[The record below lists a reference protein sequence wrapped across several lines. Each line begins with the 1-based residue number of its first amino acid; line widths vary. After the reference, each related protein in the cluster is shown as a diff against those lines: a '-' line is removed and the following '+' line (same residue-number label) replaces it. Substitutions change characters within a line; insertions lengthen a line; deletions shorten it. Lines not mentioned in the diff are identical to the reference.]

1 MPPYVCSCGLK
12 CWDPHT
18 PPVYCTQRPRCGP
31 FVDEGTLPEELAPDS
46 PHPPPDLPPPPG
58 GSVAVQ
64 SASNTITIVPIAH
77 QPMPVGLLSM
87 PVEILHLILTN
98 IGPGLVPVLGALHR
112 TSNRTHHLTQLALG
126 ADMHLATVPIFT
138 NMLFRF
144 QTQWQPHA
152 AEITQQLAVGL
163 TGNLETLKALVK
175 KLTLLRKE
183 CLFLITQ
190 LEGLLSGIENVCR
203 LIDGADTVRR
213 ATITA
218 NLVALRDRVR
228 ALRDQI
234 AAQATALGLRL
245 QAAKKAESQKRS
257 LMRL

>member
-1 MPPYVCSCGLK
+1 MLGPAHSPGL
-12 CWDPHT
+12 
-18 PPVYCTQRPRCGP
+18 
-31 FVDEGTLPEELAPDS
+31 L
-46 PHPPPDLPPPPG
+46 HP
-58 GSVAVQ
+58 A
-64 SASNTITIVPIAH
+64 
-77 QPMPVGLLSM
+77 VGLLSM

-98 IGPGLVPVLGALHR
+98 IGPG
-112 TSNRTHHLTQLALG
+112 
-126 ADMHLATVPIFT
+126 
-138 NMLFRF
+138 
-144 QTQWQPHA
+144 
-152 AEITQQLAVGL
+152 
-163 TGNLETLKALVK
+163 NLEALKALVK

-190 LEGLLSGIENVCR
+190 LEGLLSGMENVCR